1 MSVSSRAGARPG
13 QRGFTL
19 LELMLTLAIA
29 AIVLVV
35 GVPGMRE
42 FLWQSSLTTNINA
55 LASSLNT
62 ARSEAVAR
70 GRTVSICR
78 SANPTAATPSCTTA
92 AGAWAT
98 GWVVFVNLD
107 EDSPAAIDA
116 GETVLQ
122 AVAALDAG
130 ETLTSSAALQNSLS
144 FSPEGIADATG
155 EFVLC
160 KNSDTDYLRSVE
172 VERSGH
178 IYQGRR
184 QNDGSVLRRNGTTV
198 ASCTAI

>member
-1 MSVSSRAGARPG
+1 MPG

-42 FLWQSSLTTNINA
+42 FLWQSSLTTNINS
-55 LASSLNT
+55 LASALNV

-70 GRTVSICR
+70 GRTVSVCR
-78 SANPTAATPSCTTA
+78 SNNPTSATPSCTTA
-92 AGAWAT
+92 AGSWAT
-98 GWVVFVNLD
+98 GWVVFVNRD
-107 EDSPAAIDA
+107 SDSPAAIDA

-122 AVAALDAG
+122 AFEGLDTG
-130 ETLTSSAALQNSLS
+130 ESLTTSATFQHSVS
-144 FSPEGIADATG
+144 FSPEGIADGAG

-160 KNSDTDYLRSVE
+160 KNNDTAYLRSVE
-172 VERSGH
+172 IERSGH
-178 IYQGRR
+178 IFQGRR
-184 QNDGSVLRRNGTTV
+184 QNNGSIIRRDGSTV
-198 ASCTAI
+198 TSCTAI

>member
-1 MSVSSRAGARPG
+1 MSSNRPDRNRAD
-13 QRGFTL
+13 RGFTL

-29 AIVLVV
+29 AVVLVV

-42 FLWQSSLTTNINA
+42 FLWQSSLTTKVNT
-55 LASSLNT
+55 LASSLNV

-70 GRTVSICR
+70 GKTVSMCR
-78 SANPTAATPSCTTA
+78 SANPTAASPACTTA
-92 AGAWAT
+92 AGSWAS

-107 EDSPAAIDA
+107 ADSPAAIDA

-122 AVAALDAG
+122 AFEGLDGG
-130 ETLTSSAALQNSLS
+130 ESLSSSATFQNSVS
-144 FSPEGIADATG
+144 FGPDGIASGTG

-160 KNSDTDYLRSVE
+160 RNSDTDYLRSVE

-184 QNDGSVLRRNGTTV
+184 LNDGSVVRRNGATV
-198 ASCTAI
+198 TSCTAI

>member
-1 MSVSSRAGARPG
+1 MPG

-29 AIVLVV
+29 AVVLVV

-42 FLWQSSLTTNINA
+42 FLWQSSLTTNINS
-55 LASSLNT
+55 LASSLNL

-70 GRTVSICR
+70 GRTVSVCR
-78 SANPTAATPSCTTA
+78 SNNPTSATPSCTTA
-92 AGAWAT
+92 AGSWTT
-98 GWVVFVNLD
+98 GWVVFVNRD
-107 EDSPAAIDA
+107 SDSPAAIDA

-122 AVAALDAG
+122 A
-130 ETLTSSAALQNSLS
+130 
-144 FSPEGIADATG
+144 FG

-160 KNSDTDYLRSVE
+160 KNNDTAYLRSVE

-178 IYQGRR
+178 IFQGRR
-184 QNDGSVLRRNGTTV
+184 QNDGSIIRRDGSTV
-198 ASCTAI
+198 TSCTAI